1 MQKGN
6 ERIQSRNER
15 SDNSSFLIPNST
27 LRSPDSTLRSL
38 RIAVCGELP
47 TACRALRE
55 MGISQID
62 KFDDALNVCFKVR
75 NGEKYYLI
83 LVYAPQGE
91 GLNADMPYKIHCEN
105 EWQSVPVKLLNGPA
119 CSSALV
125 ELESIHTIANT
136 E

>member
-1 MQKGN
+1 MQNAKCKMQN
-6 ERIQSRNER
+6 RNER
-15 SDNSSFLIPNST
+15 SNNSSFLIPN
-27 LRSPDSTLRSL
+27 STLRSL

-75 NGEKYYLI
+75 NGEKYHLI

-91 GLNADMPYKIHCEN
+91 GLDTDMPYKIRCDDD
-105 EWQSVPVKLLNGPA
+105 WQSVPVKLLNEPA
-119 CSSALV
+119 CDSALI
-125 ELESIHTIANT
+125 ELKSAVCTIANT
-136 E
+136 P